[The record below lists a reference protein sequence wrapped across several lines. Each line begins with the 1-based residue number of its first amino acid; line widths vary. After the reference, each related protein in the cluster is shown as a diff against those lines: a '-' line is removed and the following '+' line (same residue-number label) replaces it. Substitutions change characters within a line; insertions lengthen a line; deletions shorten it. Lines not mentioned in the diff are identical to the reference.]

1 MGSEY
6 DRVFALKDEGKSKSQ
21 VGDLCGMDRRKVKG
35 ILESLTN
42 VKEYHPYSLID
53 KSKWPDIKRRI
64 EELHEINNEV
74 TISQVIDDIKEKYAE
89 KIGAYCVSQVR
100 ESSGLIRKQ
109 RKYGHFVREAN
120 RPKRVEW
127 APARK
132 AEKEMFSNVFF
143 ADEASVEIDNKT
155 SFVWVK
161 ACDPYAHI
169 AERPKH
175 PQRVMIW
182 LAISMMGP
190 AEIKIVGP
198 RESFKSEDYCK
209 VLEDF
214 YLPAATALYG
224 GYCRL
229 AHDNAPVH
237 MSAFTK
243 TRMAEIGVE
252 VMPWPAESPD
262 MMPVELAFAYM
273 KERLRSHYKPKN
285 KAELI
290 ESILKF
296 KDDFLTPKYCQDTIR
311 HIHKAM
317 NQVIDREGFPVRG
330 SKD

>member
-1 MGSEY
+1 LHCKYLLMFIQGMGSAY
-6 DRVFALKDEGKSKSQ
+6 DRVFALNDEGKSMSQ
-21 VGDLCGMDRRKVKG
+21 IGDLCGMDRRKVKG

-64 EELHEINNEV
+64 EELHEINSEV
-74 TISQVIDDIKEKYAE
+74 TISQVIDDIKR
-89 KIGAYCVSQVR
+89 AYSVSQVR

-120 RPKRVEW
+120 RPKRLEW
-127 APARK
+127 ALART

-155 SFVWVK
+155 SFVWVQ

-237 MSAFTK
+237 TSAFTK
-243 TRMAEIGVE
+243 TRMTEIAVE
-252 VMPWPAESPD
+252 V
-262 MMPVELAFAYM
+262 
-273 KERLRSHYKPKN
+273 N
-285 KAELI
+285 
-290 ESILKF
+290 
-296 KDDFLTPKYCQDTIR
+296 
-311 HIHKAM
+311 
-317 NQVIDREGFPVRG
+317 
-330 SKD
+330 